1 MPAIEGEA
9 CAAREGGYAAEAW
22 REEACAARTICNR
35 SLAWLAH
42 VRGGRKVE
50 HAVAPR
56 VGRPR
61 SRLRL
66 GAGARERPRARMSG
80 K

>member
-35 SLAWLAH
+35 
-42 VRGGRKVE
+42 GG
-50 HAVAPR
+50 
-56 VGRPR
+56 
-61 SRLRL
+61 
-66 GAGARERPRARMSG
+66 
-80 K
+80 